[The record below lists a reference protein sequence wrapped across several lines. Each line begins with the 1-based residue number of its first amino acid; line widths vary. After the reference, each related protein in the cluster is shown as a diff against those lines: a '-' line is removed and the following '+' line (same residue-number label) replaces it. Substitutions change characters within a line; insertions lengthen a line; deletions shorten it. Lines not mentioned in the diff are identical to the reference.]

1 MRRPRRLVLSAAALG
16 LALAA
21 SGCTYFS
28 PVQTHDFYQA
38 GDGTNANI
46 QQEGALY
53 AGVRNAVLVFG
64 EDGTPVF
71 TASVVNYS
79 NEEITVELEGTA
91 EGSSILSTQV
101 QVPAQST
108 VQLGPGEGQ
117 QLVQVGAVNVVPGSI
132 LDLEV
137 TAGGQSTTISMP
149 TLETSLAHYELDQ
162 PAEG

>member
-21 SGCTYFS
+21 SGCTYLS
-28 PVQTHDFYQA
+28 PVQTHEFYQA

-46 QQEGALY
+46 TQDDALF

-79 NEEITVELEGTA
+79 DEEITVDLEGIA
-91 EGSSILSTQV
+91 DGASIFSTQV
-101 QVPAQST
+101 QVPAQGT
-108 VQLGPGEGQ
+108 VKLGPGEDRE
-117 QLVQVGAVNVVPGSI
+117 LVPVGAVNVVPGTV

-149 TLETSLAHYELDQ
+149 TLETSLAHYDLDQ